1 VQAPKVGFPQWQG
14 QSLSGKALLVLHEQG
29 LGDQI
34 QFCRYMPMLKAMG
47 ASRITLVCDAPLK
60 PLFDR
65 LADVDLVLVAA
76 PDLTT
81 VASDYWCFLLSL
93 PLHCR
98 TATVDDVPAPIPYL
112 RAEPAQVE
120 QWAVRLAEY
129 AEFKV
134 GICWRGSKE
143 YLRDSARSPGLEPFK
158 KLFGL
163 ANTRFVSLQPGS
175 RDAFLAAAGAAALD
189 IGHEIDV
196 RDFEE
201 TAALIQNLDLVITC
215 DTAVGHLAGALG
227 KTVWVL
233 VPFYADWR
241 WLAEREDSPWYPHTR
256 VFRQTRRGGWE
267 ELFERVVQRLQAVAG
282 EPARAG

>member
-1 VQAPKVGFPQWQG
+1 
-14 QSLSGKALLVLHEQG
+14 
-29 LGDQI
+29 
-34 QFCRYMPMLKAMG
+34 
-47 ASRITLVCDAPLK
+47 
-60 PLFDR
+60 
-65 LADVDLVLVAA
+65 
-76 PDLTT
+76 
-81 VASDYWCFLLSL
+81 
-93 PLHCR
+93 
-98 TATVDDVPAPIPYL
+98 
-112 RAEPAQVE
+112 
-120 QWAVRLAEY
+120 
-129 AEFKV
+129 
-134 GICWRGSKE
+134 
-143 YLRDSARSPGLEPFK
+143 
-158 KLFGL
+158 
-163 ANTRFVSLQPGS
+163 LQPGS

-189 IGHEIDV
+189 IGREIDV